1 MHRMCCIKGTF
12 ALAAWIL
19 LLATSS
25 VADAALPTGFADQN
39 VVTGLSQ
46 PASFDFLPDGRILI
60 VEQKTFRVRLI
71 TGGTLFANPILT
83 VPDVNGAGPEQGLL
97 GIAVDPAWPTRPFVY
112 LYFDRTPGSVIYLV
126 RYTASGSLSDPAST
140 NLTLGT
146 RMNLLTDIPDNA
158 GNHNGGTLRFGPDG
172 NLYASLGEDADRCSA
187 QDSTRLKG
195 NILRLSVSG
204 LPATGTTQPAKSALA
219 PPDNPFPGGDVNAA
233 LVFAYGLRNPF
244 RIQIDPLTGKVY
256 IGDVGENTWE
266 EVDEAEG
273 GENFGWPFREALAV
287 ITAGG
292 CSEPGGSG
300 NHYYVPPIAY
310 YNRTIPPGSAS
321 VICGP
326 RYRPKP
332 GGIHNFPAQYHGAVF
347 YSDYYRG
354 FLRVV
359 VENGNGWTPL
369 PDAPGQPD
377 TTNWATGITNV
388 GDYLVGPDGG
398 IYYLKQF
405 PGELH
410 LIRPAGPSGI
420 GDGSGSETLQLA
432 LSPNPYRAARGQLS
446 IQAAPELLARAGSVR
461 IVNASGRVVREL
473 ETSAF
478 DAETGRGVWD
488 GRDVSGRL
496 IAPGVYFMVVTGIS
510 ERRAARLVV
519 LP

>member
-1 MHRMCCIKGTF
+1 MHRMYCIKGTF

-19 LLATSS
+19 LLASSS
-25 VADAALPTGFADQN
+25 VAEAALPTGFVDQT

-46 PASFDFLPDGRILI
+46 PASLDFLPDGRILI
-60 VEQKTFRVRLI
+60 VEQKTFRVRLVV
-71 TGGTLFANPILT
+71 GGVLYANPILT
-83 VPDVNGAGPEQGLL
+83 VSDANGAGNEQGLL
-97 GIAVDPAWPTRPFVY
+97 GIAVDPEWPTRPFVY

-140 NLTLGT
+140 NLTLTT

-158 GNHNGGTLRFGPDG
+158 SNHNGGTLRFGPDG
-172 NLYASLGEDADRCSA
+172 HLYASLGEDADRCSA
-187 QDSTRLKG
+187 QDSTTFKG

-219 PPDNPFPGGDVNAA
+219 PPDNPFPGGNANAA

-244 RIQIDPLTGKVY
+244 RMQIDPLTGKVY

-266 EVDEAEG
+266 EVSEAEG
-273 GENFGWPFREALAV
+273 GENFGWPFREGPAV

-300 NHYYVPPIAY
+300 NHYYDPPIAY
-310 YNRTIPPGSAS
+310 YNRTIPPGAAS

-332 GGIHNFPAQYHGAVF
+332 GGVYNFPAQYHGAVF
-347 YSDYYRG
+347 FSDYYRG
-354 FLRVV
+354 FLRAV
-359 VENGNGWTPL
+359 VESGNGWVPL
-369 PDAPGQPD
+369 PDQPGQPD
-377 TTNWATGITNV
+377 TTNWATAITNV

-410 LIRPAGPSGI
+410 LIRPAGQSGV
-420 GDGSGSETLQLA
+420 GEGSGSETLRLA
-432 LSPNPYRAARGQLS
+432 LSPNPYRATRGRLS
-446 IQAAPELLARAGSVR
+446 IQAAPELLARGKSVR

-478 DAETGRGVWD
+478 NAETGRGVWD
-488 GRDVSGRL
+488 GRDLSGRL